1 MAQQKAELEAERLRR
16 QSEASTKEAE
26 EKDAALQKSQAAA
39 LLEAAELK
47 SKLAAVTSELEVS
60 KSTAAALEARIQAQ
74 SDEVTQYMDQLK
86 AERSGRVTEAE
97 QHAKMREAQQRMVE
111 LIQGKDAEKDAKI
124 AELHNAVPNR
134 GCPSPSQHNSTSLTN
149 PALGPTAGRRYPPA
163 AAREGGRRGRRE
175 GEARASPGVPQRE
188 PRGRDPGALERQGAC
203 SRLERPSS

>member
-1 MAQQKAELEAERLRR
+1 MKKANQRATKSSEAAAEARAALETALGQQRSLKVAQQKAELEAERLRR

-134 GCPSPSQHNSTSLTN
+134 GPRFPM
-149 PALGPTAGRRYPPA
+149 PT
-163 AAREGGRRGRRE
+163 
-175 GEARASPGVPQRE
+175 Q
-188 PRGRDPGALERQGAC
+188 
-203 SRLERPSS
+203 